1 MNNYEQLHQRLIVLK
16 ESGHKEIT
24 VGVDFLLDVLN
35 SRKAVTV
42 NEIKEKVFSTSEQN
56 TIEVDGGQ
64 FGSS

>member
-16 ESGHKEIT
+16 ETGHKEIT